1 MPRVSVVIPVFNVER
16 YLDECLDS
24 LEAQEVWDFE
34 AILVDDGSTDAS
46 GAIAERR
53 AARDPRL
60 RVVHRRNG
68 GLGSARN
75 LGAALA
81 QGEFLAFLDSDDKL
95 PPCAFSRL
103 LRTLDRT
110 GSDLAS
116 GNVHRFDARGTW
128 PAAFLARVFLLPRR
142 RTHVTRLRWL
152 LSDRMAQNKLWRR
165 TFWDAHAFRFPE
177 GRYHEDIPVTVPA
190 HFLARSVDVVTEPT
204 YLYREREDGVP
215 SITQRR
221 AELRILRDRFTA
233 VEQVSAFLGA
243 RSAAAKRWYDTS
255 VVEDDLRYHVDVLD
269 GADDAYRAYFLDRA
283 NAFLDA
289 AAPVIERTLPP
300 IQRRKWQLV
309 RERRLDD
316 LLALVAF
323 QKAGGRIGGPLETAR
338 RRARHAVTLTRPYWT
353 PHRPITKRRLL
364 APPPAA
370 AAPVPARV

>member
-1 MPRVSVVIPVFNVER
+1 M
-16 YLDECLDS
+16 
-24 LEAQEVWDFE
+24 
-34 AILVDDGSTDAS
+34 
-46 GAIAERR
+46 
-53 AARDPRL
+53 
-60 RVVHRRNG
+60 
-68 GLGSARN
+68 
-75 LGAALA
+75 
-81 QGEFLAFLDSDDKL
+81 
-95 PPCAFSRL
+95 
-103 LRTLDRT
+103 
-110 GSDLAS
+110 
-116 GNVHRFDARGTW
+116 
-128 PAAFLARVFLLPRR
+128 
-142 RTHVTRLRWL
+142 
-152 LSDRMAQNKLWRR
+152 
-165 TFWDAHAFRFPE
+165 
-177 GRYHEDIPVTVPA
+177 TVPA

-269 GADDAYRAYFLDRA
+269 AADDAYRAYFLDRA

-289 AAPVIERTLPP
+289 AAPAIERTLPP

-323 QKAGGRIGGPLETAR
+323 QKAGGRIGGPLDTAR

-364 APPPAA
+364 ARRRPPPPRCRRGSSRRRPRRSRTASGRAA
-370 AAPVPARV
+370 SARRAPRSAARGRSRSRAARPSSRSRPRAPR